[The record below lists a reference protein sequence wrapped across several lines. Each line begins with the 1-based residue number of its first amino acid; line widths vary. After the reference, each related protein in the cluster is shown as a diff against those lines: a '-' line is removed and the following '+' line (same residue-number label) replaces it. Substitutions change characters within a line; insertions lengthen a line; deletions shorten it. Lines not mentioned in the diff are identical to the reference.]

1 MFDFVWKIKNSFRN
15 VRKDVD
21 SFKGNV
27 NEWIVFLDGK
37 NNELEKRLDKIEARM
52 ERLEE
57 AMFRILSLRE

>member
-1 MFDFVWKIKNSFRN
+1 MFDFVWKVKNSFRK

-21 SFKGNV
+21 DFRENV

-37 NNELEKRLDKIEARM
+37 GNNFEKRLDKIEARM

-57 AMFRILSLRE
+57 AIFKMISLR

>member
-1 MFDFVWKIKNSFRN
+1 MFDFVWKVKNSFKK

-21 SFKGNV
+21 DFRENV

-37 NNELEKRLDKIEARM
+37 GNQMEKRLDKIEARM

-57 AMFRILSLRE
+57 ALFNMLSLR

>member
-1 MFDFVWKIKNSFRN
+1 MFDFVWKVKNSFRK

-21 SFKGNV
+21 DFRENV

-37 NNELEKRLDKIEARM
+37 GNEMEKRLDKIEARM

-57 AMFRILSLRE
+57 ALFKMLSLR

>member
-1 MFDFVWKIKNSFRN
+1 MFDFIWKVKNSFRK

-21 SFKGNV
+21 DFRENV

-37 NNELEKRLDKIEARM
+37 GNSVEKRLDKIEARM

-57 AMFRILSLRE
+57 TIFKMIRLR